1 MIDISIR
8 EARPADSPAIAR
20 LISQLGYPSTEE
32 EISQRLAVL
41 SRLPEHVTFVAEVD
55 GQIVGLTGAYMDYAL
70 EISGSYGRLMGLVV
84 EDRFR
89 GRGIGKRLLEFVE
102 GWLRDRGAARITLTS
117 GKQRADAHRFY
128 RNLGYEETGLRF
140 AKKL

>member
-1 MIDISIR
+1 
-8 EARPADSPAIAR
+8 
-20 LISQLGYPSTEE
+20 
-32 EISQRLAVL
+32 
-41 SRLPEHVTFVAEVD
+41 
-55 GQIVGLTGAYMDYAL
+55 
-70 EISGSYGRLMGLVV
+70 
-84 EDRFR
+84 
-89 GRGIGKRLLEFVE
+89 LEFVE